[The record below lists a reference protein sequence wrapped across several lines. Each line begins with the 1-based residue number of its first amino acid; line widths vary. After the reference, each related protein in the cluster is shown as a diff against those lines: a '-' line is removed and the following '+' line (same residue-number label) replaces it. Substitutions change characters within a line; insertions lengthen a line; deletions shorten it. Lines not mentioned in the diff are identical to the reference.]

1 MSRLYAYFL
10 QYGIRPR
17 QGPAEGGGV
26 ACGIATV
33 IVFAEYEELAKAR
46 AGRHIA
52 RQGWEIIEVMRG
64 MLVRQYH
71 LEKMDGVLKKLYH
84 QAEQAGIAATFDS
97 WQNNRPA
104 SRAG

>member
-1 MSRLYAYFL
+1 MSLLYAYFL

-17 QGPAEGGGV
+17 RGKADGGSP

-33 IVFAEYEELAKAR
+33 IVFAGHEELAKAR

-52 RQGWEIIEVMRG
+52 RHGWEIVEVMRG

-71 LEKMDGVLKKLYH
+71 LEKMDGVVKKLYH

-97 WQNNRPA
+97 WQKRSAPD
-104 SRAG
+104 AG